1 MVDVISSGS
10 TGNSV
15 LYFNSILIDV
25 GVPFNKIRPYLDNL
39 KLVLLTHIHGDH
51 LNNKTLRRIILEK
64 PTIRIGC
71 CEWMK
76 SILEVPFGF
85 NNIDTYE
92 IGKIYDYGKFQ
103 ISPFKLYHDVP
114 NCGYRL
120 FKDNTKIFHATDTKT
135 LEGISAINYD
145 YYCIEA
151 NYSEPIALKMIA
163 EAEAKGEFT
172 HVKGSINSHLSE
184 EQAND
189 FFYKNKKE
197 NSKLIRLHE
206 TKTYL

>member
-25 GVPFNKIRPYLDNL
+25 GVPFYKIRPCLDNL

-51 LNNKTLRRIILEK
+51 LNSKTLRRIILEK

-71 CEWMK
+71 CVWMK

-135 LEGISAINYD
+135 LEGISAKNYD

-163 EAEAKGEFT
+163 EAEEKGEFT

-189 FFYKNKKE
+189 FFYKNKSD

-206 TKTYL
+206 TSTYL

>member
-1 MVDVISSGS
+1 MVKVIASGS

-15 LYFNSILIDV
+15 LYFNSILIDA
-25 GVPFNKIRPYLDNL
+25 GVPFNFIAPYLKNIQIL
-39 KLVLLTHIHGDH
+39 LLTHKHKDH
-51 LNNKTLRRIILEK
+51 FNGA
-64 PTIRIGC
+64 TIKRLAAERPALRIGC
-71 CEWMK
+71 GEWMID
-76 SILEVPFGF
+76 SLTYSGISR
-85 NNIDTYE
+85 NIDMYE

-135 LEGISAINYD
+135 LEEISAKNYD

-184 EQAND
+184 EQCND
-189 FFYKNKKE
+189 FYYNNKSQH
-197 NSKLIRLHE
+197 SKLIRLHE
-206 TKTYL
+206 TRSYL